1 MSTLTSIQTFIQV
14 STSVGEKIK
23 TCSSKRKM
31 LHSVFED
38 DMITYVENRQ
48 KIYKNSPRTFNK

>member
-1 MSTLTSIQTFIQV
+1 MSTLTFVQTFIQV
-14 STSVGEKIK
+14 STSVGENIK

-38 DMITYVENRQ
+38 DIVTYVENPP
-48 KIYKNSPRTFNK
+48 KIYKNSRTFNK